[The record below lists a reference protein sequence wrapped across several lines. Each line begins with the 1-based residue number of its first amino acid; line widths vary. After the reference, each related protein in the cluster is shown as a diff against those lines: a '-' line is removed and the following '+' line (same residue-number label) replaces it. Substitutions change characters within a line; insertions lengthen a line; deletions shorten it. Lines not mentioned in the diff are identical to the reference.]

1 MGSVLRPHLTIRKVP
16 ILGILFDNVDD
27 DPLISEDTSYAIK
40 KWDEGMSH
48 SDESLITTIK
58 EYSRLHKMK
67 LLFILACAVAIIL
80 SISVSVTLGSY
91 DIDFLKVYELIW
103 QHMMGTVSPEDTT
116 ADYVVWT
123 LRLPRIIMAI
133 FGGASLAVAG
143 AVLQSILKNP
153 LADSYTTGVS
163 SGAGFGAVLAMSL
176 GIAGAAMTGVVTLA
190 FVFAM
195 IPTAIIILISRFS
208 NASPTTMVMAGL
220 GTMYIFN
227 AFTTVIMLWS
237 DPQALSRMYSWQVGS
252 LGLAT
257 WDGVPIVMVISMA
270 GVILT
275 AFLSGRLN
283 VLATGDESAKALGID
298 AAKLRMM
305 FLILTGILAASIVS
319 FIGLVAFVG
328 LVSPHIC
335 RMFVGADNKYLIPAT
350 AIFGG
355 MLMLLAD
362 QVGQILLSTPL
373 PVGVVMS
380 FLGGPVFIWLILRRS
395 ANAW

>member
-1 MGSVLRPHLTIRKVP
+1 MGIF
-16 ILGILFDNVDD
+16 FDKVDD
-27 DPLISEDTSYAIK
+27 DPLISEDTGYAINRYT
-40 KWDEGMSH
+40 EGIEF
-48 SDESLITTIK
+48 DDTNLLETAK
-58 EYSRLHKMK
+58 EYSRLHRLK
-67 LLFILACAVAIIL
+67 LLFILGCAVAIVIAI
-80 SISVSVTLGSY
+80 SISVTIGSY
-91 DIDFLKVYELIW
+91 DIGFFKVYQLIW
-103 QHMMGTVSPEDTT
+103 QHIMGTVPLEDTT

-143 AVLQSILKNP
+143 SVLQSILKNP

-176 GIAGAAMTGVVTLA
+176 GIAGASMTGVVGLA
-190 FVFAM
+190 FLFAM
-195 IPTAIIILISRFS
+195 VPTAIIIMISRFS

-257 WDGVPIVMVISMA
+257 WDGVPIVMIVAIVGTLVMCLLA
-270 GVILT
+270 GK
-275 AFLSGRLN
+275 LN

-298 AAKLRMM
+298 AGKMRLI

-328 LVSPHIC
+328 LVAPHIC
-335 RMFVGADNKYLIPAT
+335 RMFVGADNKYLIPAS

-362 QVGQILLSTPL
+362 QVGMVLLSTPL

-395 ANAW
+395 NKAW